1 MKLLKVE
8 ATVSFENPK
17 ETNSKSMPELD
28 ISAAHLIYD
37 FLAHNCYSASATAFL
52 SQWQSGANPVN
63 NNNNN
68 NNNTVEALPN
78 NRRNDQVLTEKERL
92 LNCTLEY
99 RTQVKGLILA
109 GRIGESILYLEEFF
123 PQLFTPSSQTMS
135 DGHLIAK
142 NGELRFY
149 LLCQQF
155 VEMIRQGDATGAL
168 EFTETHLTP
177 LAQTSGDLLT
187 HLQDVVVLL
196 AYADPME
203 SPVRHLLD
211 LSHRQKLAH
220 RVNAAILRKSS

>member
-8 ATVSFENPK
+8 ATISLENSK
-17 ETNSKSMPELD
+17 TALSKSMPELD

-52 SQWQSGANPVN
+52 SQWQSGGNAAGGSDGADAPP
-63 NNNNN
+63 
-68 NNNTVEALPN
+68 TDKYSDEA
-78 NRRNDQVLTEKERL
+78 LTEKERL

-99 RTQVKGLILA
+99 RTQVKSLILA

-123 PQLFTPSSQTMS
+123 PQLFSPSQTMS
-135 DGHLIAK
+135 DGHSAVN

-177 LAQTSGDLLT
+177 LAQTAGNLLT

-211 LSHRQKLAH
+211 LTHRQTLAH
-220 RVNAAILRKSS
+220 RVNAAILGSSMR